1 MCLNSRHCN
10 FSHRR
15 KPWLC
20 KYLLHHYLQI
30 FIQGRV
36 LKKFLKN
43 NGVYFLAICVN
54 FPCKIDKFELEV
66 VAMGILVQD
75 FASRAA
81 INISN
86 REIPDKGV
94 PSNSCLCLVSLK
106 TLLLLSVITYIG
118 RKG

>member
-1 MCLNSRHCN
+1 MVMKISAASPSPN
-10 FSHRR
+10 FHSG
-15 KPWLC
+15 KS
-20 KYLLHHYLQI
+20 
-30 FIQGRV
+30 
-36 LKKFLKN
+36 LKKKKKKN
-43 NGVYFLAICVN
+43 NSVYFLAICVN
-54 FPCKIDKFELEV
+54 FPFKIDKFELEV

-81 INISN
+81 INKSN

>member
-1 MCLNSRHCN
+1 MKISAASPSPN
-10 FSHRR
+10 FHSG
-15 KPWLC
+15 KS
-20 KYLLHHYLQI
+20 
-30 FIQGRV
+30 
-36 LKKFLKN
+36 LKKKKN
-43 NGVYFLAICVN
+43 NSVYFLAICVN
-54 FPCKIDKFELEV
+54 FPFKIDKFELEV

-86 REIPDKGV
+86 REIPAKGV